1 VRLIRIGDIKEND
14 ILARAIMTRDYNIL
28 LSEGT
33 VLHAEYIEKLRDLN
47 IEEIYIADPPT
58 PPAQSLHIMKEET
71 KNLLSEQVKG
81 IIEKHTYH
89 KNDELIELCKTADS
103 IIENILEEDKVVETV
118 YDIKERNTDIYEHSV
133 NICSLSI
140 IVALKLHLTR
150 DQIHDIGV
158 GCLLHDI
165 GLRYVT
171 VSYIN
176 QNLSNMR
183 EYELAEYKKHPV
195 YGFTALKEES
205 WISDRCKNIIL
216 YHHERIDGS
225 GYPLRATD
233 IPIECEIV
241 GVCDVFDEMICG
253 IGYTRSK
260 VYEAVEFLKSSKGIC
275 YSKELV
281 ETLLQFIAVYPVG
294 SQVITNTGELAIVI
308 KQNNQFPERP
318 ILRVIKDK
326 DGVLV
331 NDVLILDMIKMH
343 SIFIDKVIY

>member
-1 VRLIRIGDIKEND
+1 MRLIRIGDIKEND

>member
-1 VRLIRIGDIKEND
+1 
-14 ILARAIMTRDYNIL
+14 MTRDYNIL

>member
-1 VRLIRIGDIKEND
+1 
-14 ILARAIMTRDYNIL
+14 MTRDYNIL

-58 PPAQSLHIMKEET
+58 PPAQSLQIMKEET

-89 KNDELIELCKTADS
+89 KNDELVELCKTADS
-103 IIENILEEDKVVETV
+103 IIENILEEDKVIETV

-171 VSYIN
+171 VPYIN
-176 QNLSNMR
+176 QNLSDMR
-183 EYELAEYKKHPV
+183 EYELAEFKKHPV
-195 YGFTALKEES
+195 YGFTALKDEP
-205 WISDRCKNIIL
+205 WISERCKNIIL

-253 IGYTRSK
+253 IGYTRNK
-260 VYEAVEFLKSSKGIC
+260 VYEAVEFLKNSKSIY
-275 YSKELV
+275 YSKQLV

-318 ILRVIKDK
+318 VLRVIKDK
-326 DGVLV
+326 DGVLIK
-331 NDVLILDMIKMH
+331 DVLIYDMIKMH
-343 SIFIDKVIY
+343 SVFIDKVIY